1 MVVDNDNAWLHR
13 LVNCDHPV
21 SRTPYGRQPRPVRFS
36 VPRLTGNPHWRTAPP
51 ETDCGAVTT
60 KLSWETAEAIVA
72 EKRDG
77 PARAQEDP
85 SGEEAMKVI
94 AALWE
99 WAVTREREAL
109 GSA

>member
-1 MVVDNDNAWLHR
+1 
-13 LVNCDHPV
+13 
-21 SRTPYGRQPRPVRFS
+21 
-36 VPRLTGNPHWRTAPP
+36 
-51 ETDCGAVTT
+51 VTT